1 MTIGGVTL
9 APSDI
14 GVVTILF
21 TMFSLLVTDV
31 LVTGKRLR
39 KSEARATHLEE
50 KVWTLMETAQV
61 AVTAAE
67 VATEVIRHL
76 PEAAALAREDREVR

>member
-9 APSDI
+9 APSEV
-14 GVVTILF
+14 GVVSLLF
-21 TMFSLLVTDV
+21 TMFGLLVTDV

-39 KSEARATHLEE
+39 KAGARAERLEE
-50 KVWTLMETAQV
+50 KVWTLMETASV

-67 VATEVIRHL
+67 VASEVIRNI
-76 PEAAALAREDREVR
+76 PDPTRANAEE